1 MLPTDLCPH
10 QPQAFTARC
19 PTEIQTQNIV
29 SIDSQS
35 TANHLEGKNIHTVRL
50 SSGFFFCV
58 LDFVLINLM

>member
-29 SIDSQS
+29 CIDSQS
-35 TANHLEGKNIHTVRL
+35 TANHLEGNNINTVRL
-50 SSGFFFCV
+50 SSVFFKKKK
-58 LDFVLINLM
+58 DFVLINIR